1 MSVLHE
7 RLPRELRDQIYELV
21 LTRPTGLRC
30 CIGDDGLSSI
40 CAISDDGLRQATLP
54 SSVHDLCPALSPGTP
69 RTPRIKSFNQIQYV
83 NRIFYEET
91 VGLEF
96 KYNDI
101 VFEDGGGRSAARRCQ
116 IFVNEVLGR
125 DYAQYLRL
133 CFASSPSSVPRTT
146 DRHSLTL
153 REFCTYHPKATIR
166 SYDRNWSLRY
176 SNFITLGVAYADT
189 FRGDP
194 DMLEY
199 LMRDLDT
206 RTKLV
211 LRERKNGNA
220 TDLPHNY
227 RLFPCELQPNQA
239 TLCESIRQ
247 SSIVQSTDM
256 SRWVALAE
264 KWFKEG
270 V

>member
-1 MSVLHE
+1 
-7 RLPRELRDQIYELV
+7 
-21 LTRPTGLRC
+21 
-30 CIGDDGLSSI
+30 
-40 CAISDDGLRQATLP
+40 
-54 SSVHDLCPALSPGTP
+54 
-69 RTPRIKSFNQIQYV
+69 
-83 NRIFYEET
+83 
-91 VGLEF
+91 
-96 KYNDI
+96 
-101 VFEDGGGRSAARRCQ
+101 
-116 IFVNEVLGR
+116 
-125 DYAQYLRL
+125 
-133 CFASSPSSVPRTT
+133 
-146 DRHSLTL
+146 
-153 REFCTYHPKATIR
+153 
-166 SYDRNWSLRY
+166 
-176 SNFITLGVAYADT
+176 
-189 FRGDP
+189 
-194 DMLEY
+194 MLEY